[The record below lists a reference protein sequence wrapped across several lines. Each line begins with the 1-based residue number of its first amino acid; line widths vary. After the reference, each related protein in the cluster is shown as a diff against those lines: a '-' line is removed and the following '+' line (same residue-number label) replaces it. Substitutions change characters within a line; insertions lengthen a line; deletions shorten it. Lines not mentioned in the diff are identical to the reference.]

1 MISVLRGKITK
12 SSLGNVVV
20 DVNGVGYGVIVSLN
34 TFYKI
39 PGNGAESE
47 LKVHTQLRD
56 NAIDLYGFLTEDEK
70 HAFTELIGVTG
81 IGPKG
86 AINILSN
93 ITPQELADSVSK
105 GDLARRKI
113 PGIGPKTS
121 KRIVNELKDRL
132 QLCSQETG
140 EVSEV
145 SLTEDIISALTNLG
159 FTRSEIDEKFYE
171 LEKIIAGCENSEEA
185 FKEAL
190 KIMKRG

>member
-1 MISVLRGKITK
+1 MISVLRGKVIK
-12 SSLGNVVV
+12 SGLGNVVV

-34 TFYKI
+34 TFYKL
-39 PGNGAESE
+39 PGNGSE
-47 LKVHTQLRD
+47 IELRIHTQLRD
-56 NAIDLYGFLTEDEK
+56 NAIDLYGFLTDNEK
-70 HAFTELIGVTG
+70 DTFMELIGVTG

-93 ITPQELADSVSK
+93 ITPEELADSVNK

-121 KRIVNELKDRL
+121 NRIVNELKDKL
-132 QLCSQETG
+132 PVIISEDTG
-140 EVSEV
+140 TSEL

-159 FTRSEIDEKFYE
+159 FTRAEIDERFQE
-171 LEKIIAGCENSEEA
+171 LEKIISGCENSEDA
-185 FKEAL
+185 FRESL